1 MSFFSSIGSAIGSAF
16 SAITGL
22 ASGAGG
28 GIGGALGSIG
38 SSIGSIVGDVKSTL
52 DAVTSSGLGQA
63 FSSVSSVI
71 NSLNGIVDSVKGD
84 ISAFISPIQ
93 TLVGSVT
100 GLARNISDGL
110 VTPVENLIK
119 TTQTSANEIITAFTT
134 DLSHGLSGLAQLPV
148 DIAKALTS
156 TNAAFGRATQQLGE
170 INRTTASDVL
180 GPAIDGISA
189 KGLDPIHQALLSGH
203 KAFGAVPDDFASIS
217 LSQPPD
223 YAAMK
228 AQFEATTKQIEH
240 PTSWQGWLGYFFY
253 TALLTAEWFNAEKGP
268 LVAEQRMAAAAGT
281 PVAPLAPELAI
292 RANFRNLLNQEDTDT
307 EVRKAGIDISRQ
319 AVLKGLNEFLLGPG
333 EAISLW
339 ARGLIS
345 ETERDVLLGQNAVR
359 PDSVNDLVALAFAPA
374 NFESLIRAS
383 GRIAAANQGLLAS
396 SIKQSAPEAVQALAS
411 KDQVAADQA
420 DISWANHWS
429 IPGMGWW
436 IQAYFRSIRTRT
448 EVDLAAQALNIPE
461 EVINDLIDV
470 ERPLIQLWMVP
481 DIIATGAMT
490 QVEAMAYMARM
501 GFNEADASI
510 MVNYGLSKAGSAV
523 SAQYADLAKVN
534 ISNST
539 ALYEAGAIT
548 RQDLI
553 NIYLAHKYTQ
563 AAAELTVEAVD
574 LKAAAAA
581 RKQVVADLEAR
592 VSLGDITATEAISQG
607 YKEGLTDVEIA
618 AMVKSFN
625 TNRVA
630 KQKLPTEAQLLKM
643 VKEGLIQAT
652 DYVAGLEL
660 LGYNQTWAALIA
672 ESELGLPK
680 GTLPGG

>member
-1 MSFFSSIGSAIGSAF
+1 MSFLSGIFSAASSIGSVVSSISSGF
-16 SAITGL
+16 SGGL
-22 ASGAGG
+22 GGLIG
-28 GIGGALGSIG
+28 GIGST
-38 SSIGSIVGDVKSTL
+38 IGSIVGGVKNALGDVIN
-52 DAVTSSGLGQA
+52 SGLGSV
-63 FSSVSSVI
+63 FSTIGNVVGGLNSVV
-71 NSLNGIVDSVKGD
+71 GE
-84 ISAFISPIQ
+84 IQ
-93 TLVGSVT
+93 TG
-100 GLARNISDGL
+100 ISDF
-110 VTPVENLIK
+110 VTPVENAFSGITGLIQNINDGIVTPIK
-119 TTQTSANEIITAFTT
+119 ETYSAISTGIT
-134 DLSHGLSGLAQLPV
+134 GLENVFKNDIGKGLQGLANLPS
-148 DIAKALTS
+148 DLANTLTS
-156 TNAAFGRATQQLGE
+156 SDAQFKRAVQQLGVNNAA
-170 INRTTASDVL
+170 IADNVL

-189 KGLDPIHQALLSGH
+189 KGLDPIHQALLDGH

-228 AQFEATTKQIEH
+228 AQFESTTKQIEH

-292 RANFRNLLNQEDTDT
+292 RANFRNLLNQEATDT

-359 PDSVNDLVALAFAPA
+359 PDSVNDLVSLAFTPA

-383 GRIAAANQGLLAS
+383 GRIAAADQGLLAS
-396 SIKQSAPEAVQALAS
+396 SIKQSAPGAVQALAS

-420 DISWANHWS
+420 DISWANHWA

-501 GFNEADASI
+501 GFNEADATM

-534 ISNST
+534 ITNST

-574 LKAAAAA
+574 LKAEAAA

-680 GTLPGG
+680 GSLPGG